1 MYFMYR
7 EVPRPNGMT
16 EASVYTR
23 DTAQQASKI
32 ETASLAQ
39 VRSAPVLGDEPEA
52 LFAAISLDA
61 LLVITL
67 AGLVQAWL

>member
-23 DTAQQASKI
+23 DTAQQAS
-32 ETASLAQ
+32 TASLAQ

-52 LFAAISLDA
+52 LFAAISLGA